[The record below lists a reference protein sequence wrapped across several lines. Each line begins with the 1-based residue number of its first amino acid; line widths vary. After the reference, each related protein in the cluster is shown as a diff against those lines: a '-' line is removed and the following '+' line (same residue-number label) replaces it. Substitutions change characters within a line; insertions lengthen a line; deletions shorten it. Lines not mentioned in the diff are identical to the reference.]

1 MSTLREYSWK
11 DWVNVPK
18 NKELYNSN
26 MKEGL
31 RQFQLEKI
39 RRARLT
45 QATVFNLKGNV

>member
-11 DWVNVPK
+11 DWVNVQK

-31 RQFQLEKI
+31 RQFKLEKQ
-39 RRARLT
+39 RRDNHIKSVQFRINGL
-45 QATVFNLKGNV
+45 